1 MSMQSN
7 VGIAGSAAL
16 SGQRGMERAAT
27 AMEIAGGEVL
37 QASIEALQR
46 DGQGGSRDTVSL
58 SDAARSASIED
69 GLLDASSARISYAA
83 NIRVV
88 KATDARF
95 EEMINIGLEY
105 VR

>member
-7 VGIAGSAAL
+7 VGIAGSAAI
-16 SGQRGMERAAT
+16 SGQRGMERAA
-27 AMEIAGGEVL
+27 AVIESSGAEVL
-37 QASIEALQR
+37 QGSIEALQR
-46 DGQGGSRDTVSL
+46 DGQGSTRDTVSL
-58 SDAARSASIED
+58 SDAARAASVED
-69 GLLDASSARISYAA
+69 GLLDGNAARITYAA
-83 NIRVV
+83 NVRVI